1 MVGRFPAGRRTA
13 RRARSCR
20 LRDGCDAA
28 TVDINQ
34 LLFAA
39 AVMMGATAVA
49 VGLAKKLGL
58 GAIVALLVVGMALGP
73 HSPMPLFTSQVGEM
87 QAIGEIGVTLLVFAV
102 GLDLQPTQVWSIRR
116 LVFGLGAAQYALT
129 TAAVVAF
136 LALSIG
142 IVHVQWQ
149 AALVVGLALTMSSA
163 AIPFPILQERGEGAS
178 PQGRAVVAIDI
189 FQGFM
194 VVPVLALIPI
204 LATGSARSGFSID
217 LGKTIEVVAALAGV
231 YVLGKFILPRALTLT
246 ARSLGPGGF
255 AVTVLAAVFFAGWWM
270 ETVGISMAL
279 GAFMIGILL
288 STTVYAE
295 QVKAAVTPAKQLLLA
310 IFFIAIGMAIDLKQ
324 LFELKGDLLLYLPAL
339 LAIKFVVL
347 FFLARAFGLALR
359 PAILTGVLMMP
370 FDEIAY
376 VILASANSSGL
387 LSPREYAVGLSV
399 ISLSF
404 VLSPL
409 LINLAYKLSER
420 LNRARPAGV
429 QQEAVAP
436 AEESVVVA
444 GYGYVGRTVC
454 TVLEQAQ
461 IRYTAFELEADW
473 LAMAKTW
480 KHNVRYGDVANPT
493 IIQAIAS
500 SRPRLI
506 IAANGSNDTTR
517 RMIDHLRQF
526 YPRVPVIA
534 AVPYLVQRDEL
545 RGTGLTE
552 VLALAPEGV
561 LSFGRHIL
569 ERLGVAASQAKAIVG
584 LLEADDYAALRN
596 VRGSEPDKAE
606 AAAMLPRHTAVQ

>member
-1 MVGRFPAGRRTA
+1 
-13 RRARSCR
+13 
-20 LRDGCDAA
+20 
-28 TVDINQ
+28 VDINQ

-73 HSPMPLFTSQVGEM
+73 HSPMPLFTSQVGEL

-129 TAAVVAF
+129 TAALVAF

-204 LATGSARSGFSID
+204 LATGSAQSGFSID
-217 LGKTIEVVAALAGV
+217 LRKTIEVVAALAGV

-359 PAILTGVLMMP
+359 PAILIGVLMMP

-404 VLSPL
+404 VVSPL

-420 LNRARPAGV
+420 LNRARPAGA

-461 IRYTAFELEADW
+461 IRYTAFELEPDW

-561 LSFGRHIL
+561 LSFGRRIL
-569 ERLGVAASQAKAIVG
+569 ERLGVAASEAKAIVG

-596 VRGSEPDKAE
+596 VGGSEPDKAE
-606 AAAMLPRHTAVQ
+606 AAAMPPRDTAVQ

>member
-1 MVGRFPAGRRTA
+1 
-13 RRARSCR
+13 
-20 LRDGCDAA
+20 
-28 TVDINQ
+28 VDVNH

-49 VGLAKKLGL
+49 VGVAKKIEL

-73 HSPMPLFTSQVGEM
+73 HSPMPLLTGHVAEM
-87 QAIGEIGVTLLVFAV
+87 QAIGEIGVALLLFAV

-116 LVFGLGAAQYALT
+116 LVFGLGSAQYALT
-129 TAAVVAF
+129 TAAIVAF
-136 LALSIG
+136 FALNIG
-142 IVHVQWQ
+142 IAQVKWQ
-149 AALVVGLALTMSSA
+149 AALVVALGLAMSSA
-163 AIPFPILQERGEGAS
+163 AIPFPILQERRES
-178 PQGRAVVAIDI
+178 VTPQGRAVVAIDI

-194 VVPVLALIPI
+194 LVPVLALIPI
-204 LATGSARSGFSID
+204 LAARSTHGGHF
-217 LGKTIEVVAALAGV
+217 LGLKETLEVIAALVGV
-231 YVLGKFILPRALTLT
+231 YVLGKFVLPRALTLT
-246 ARSLGPGGF
+246 ARSLGPSGF
-255 AVTVLAAVFFAGWWM
+255 AVIVLAAVFFAGWWM

-288 STTVYAE
+288 STTAYAE

-310 IFFIAIGMAIDLKQ
+310 TFFIAIGMAIDLKQ

-347 FFLARAFGLALR
+347 LLLARAFGLGLR

-376 VILASANSSGL
+376 VIVASANSSGL
-387 LSPREYAVGLSV
+387 LSPREYAVGLSM

-404 VLSPL
+404 VVSPV
-409 LINLAYKLSER
+409 LINLGYQLTER
-420 LNRARPAGV
+420 LKHARPAGAPP
-429 QQEAVAP
+429 EAVAP

-454 TVLEQAQ
+454 AMLERAR
-461 IRYTAFELEADW
+461 IPYTAFELDPDW

-480 KHNVRYGDVANPT
+480 KHNVQYGDVANPS

-500 SRPRLI
+500 SHPRLI
-506 IAANGSNDTTR
+506 IAANAANDTTR

-526 YPRVPVIA
+526 YSRVPVIA

-545 RGTGLTE
+545 RGIGVTE

-561 LSFGRHIL
+561 LSFGRRVL
-569 ERLGVAASQAKAIVG
+569 ERLGVAAIQTKAIVG
-584 LLEADDYAALRN
+584 SLEAGDYAALRN

-606 AAAMLPRHTAVQ
+606 AAAMRSGGAAVQ